1 MKSGLFDEEVVKKE
15 AKRHNE
21 FLNSAIGL
29 LTFTLGLT
37 CLGFDH
43 PQRAALVCLGVII
56 PVFIQAWGYFPET
69 IKTLREL
76 VKETNDPHAVRV
88 LKYLEKKY
96 IGIRSLVTKNILYWY
111 GLGFYLVVLLEPE
124 YLSWVKT

>member
-1 MKSGLFDEEVVKKE
+1 MKSGLFDEEEVMQE
-15 AKRHNE
+15 AKKHNE

-56 PVFIQAWGYFPET
+56 PVYVQAWSHFPQT
-69 IKTLREL
+69 IKTLREIA
-76 VKETNDPHAVRV
+76 KETNDAHAIKVVRY
-88 LKYLEKKY
+88 LEGKYL
-96 IGIRSLVTKNILYWY
+96 GIRSLVTRNITYWY
-111 GLGFYLVVLLEPE
+111 GLGFYLAVLIDPE
-124 YLSWVKT
+124 YLSWVKG